1 MRGAAPDRFL
11 KAQIRGS
18 IFGGLRKTVD
28 SILWVVREPQA
39 ALAIVM
45 RPEGGDWLEDEL
57 ARMKRG
63 GIDTMV
69 SMLEPWEAATLG
81 LASEGEMAE
90 QAGMQFLSFP
100 IPDRHT
106 PPEMQAFRAFA
117 TELARR
123 LRAGERI
130 GVHCRGSIGRSTV
143 AAASALM
150 HLGWKAKDALAAI
163 ESARCC
169 PVPDTPEQR
178 TWILAYEPQP

>member
-1 MRGAAPDRFL
+1 MLDSWLNFRRPGEN
-11 KAQIRGS
+11 
-18 IFGGLRKTVD
+18 VD
-28 SILWVVREPQA
+28 DIYWVVREPQA

-45 RPEGGDWLEDEL
+45 RPKGDDWLEDEL
-57 ARMKRG
+57 TRMRRG
-63 GIDTMV
+63 GIDTLV

-81 LASEGEMAE
+81 LASERRLAE

-106 PPEMQAFRAFA
+106 PPETQAFRAFA
-117 TELARR
+117 AELARR

-150 HLGWKAKDALAAI
+150 HLGWKARDALTAI
-163 ESARCC
+163 EIARLC
-169 PVPDTPEQR
+169 PVPDTPEQQE
-178 TWILAYEPQP
+178 WILAYEPQP

>member
-1 MRGAAPDRFL
+1 
-11 KAQIRGS
+11 
-18 IFGGLRKTVD
+18 VD
-28 SILWVVREPQA
+28 DIYWIVREPQA

-63 GIDTMV
+63 GIDTLV

-81 LASEGEMAE
+81 LASEGKLAE

-117 TELARR
+117 AELARR

-150 HLGWKAKDALAAI
+150 HLGWKAKDALTAI
-163 ESARCC
+163 EIARRY
-169 PVPDTPEQR
+169 PVPDTPEQQE
-178 TWILAYEPQP
+178 WIISYRAYEPRP